1 MPRIPNIR
9 TLPSPIVDTIPGPT
23 VEFIPVPPIVD
34 NIAPPVVDIPTFEP
48 PAYEP
53 PQFNPTPEVIAP
65 NAPSNSPKPVEETPD
80 TRDLPPPSPPPTPV
94 VPERPI
100 IELPGGAEVPMPT
113 GSEVA
118 LAGTTAIAATAA
130 ALLGKQI
137 VETLVKLMKPV
148 VKKVYLK
155 FKEKMGSRLTHL
167 EEQQYFE
174 LEGSVAKQLKADAKA
189 EKLRQL
195 EVHLQR
201 QRRHKR

>member
-34 NIAPPVVDIPTFEP
+34 NIAPPVVDIPTYEP
-48 PAYEP
+48 PTYEP
-53 PQFNPTPEVIAP
+53 PQFNPTPEVVAP

-80 TRDLPPPSPPPTPV
+80 NRDLPPPTLPPKPV
-94 VPERPI
+94 IPERPI
-100 IELPGGAEVPMPT
+100 IELPGGAEIPMPT

-118 LAGTTAIAATAA
+118 LAGTTAVAATAA

-137 VETLVKLMKPV
+137 VETLVKILKPV

-155 FKEKMGSRLTHL
+155 SKEMTGNRLTHL

-201 QRRHKR
+201 QHQHKR